1 MNFEAV
7 RRFHWKLSSR
17 CRQHSVFLFISVRDN
32 KLYECPVYRKPVR
45 SHYNYIGAVD
55 LESDL
60 GKEIIFN
67 ALVKKENMEG

>member
-1 MNFEAV
+1 M
-7 RRFHWKLSSR
+7 
-17 CRQHSVFLFISVRDN
+17 
-32 KLYECPVYRKPVR
+32 R

-67 ALVKKENMEG
+67 ALVKKENMVLTMMTIIYCTNKGTKKSQISKHCFHKWRVFERF